1 MQMNDAPILICYDG
15 SAAAVRAIETAAA
28 LLGPRRAVVVDVA
41 SSMSFA
47 ESVAAPYSAMAGAAL
62 EETHAAEAPRIADEG
77 TEIARSS
84 GFDAVARATQAV
96 PTWEGV
102 VEIADELDAPVIVV
116 GSRGLRGLNEAL
128 HGSFSHQVAEHA
140 GRPVLIVPP
149 PDNRRADANG
159 R

>member
-1 MQMNDAPILICYDG
+1 MQSYETPILICYDG
-15 SAAAVRAIETAAA
+15 SPAAVRAIETAAA
-28 LLGPRRAVVVDVA
+28 LLGPRRAVVLDVA
-41 SSMSFA
+41 SSMTVA
-47 ESVAAPYSAMAGAAL
+47 ESVAAPYSAMAGAAV
-62 EETHAAEAPRIADEG
+62 EETYAAEAVRIAAEG

-84 GFDAVARATQAV
+84 GFDAVARATRAV
-96 PTWEGV
+96 PTWEGI

-128 HGSFSHQVAEHA
+128 HGSVSHQVAAHA

-149 PDNRRADANG
+149 SDKRRVDANG

>member
-1 MQMNDAPILICYDG
+1 MQSYETPILICYDG
-15 SAAAVRAIETAAA
+15 SPAAVRAIETAAA
-28 LLGPRRAVVVDVA
+28 LLGPRRAVVLDVA
-41 SSMSFA
+41 SSMTVA
-47 ESVAAPYSAMAGAAL
+47 ESLAAPYSAMAGAAL
-62 EETHAAEAPRIADEG
+62 AETHAAESVRIAGEG

-84 GFDAVARATQAV
+84 GFDAVARATRAV
-96 PTWEGV
+96 PTWEGI

-128 HGSFSHQVAEHA
+128 HGSVSHQVAAHA

-149 PDNRRADANG
+149 SDKRRADANG